1 MDTDASG
8 GRTRERLT
16 LILAAC
22 CTKIKC
28 SGRLRAE
35 KQTRDSEPTGAR
47 NPELP
52 SLEKQKKILV
62 FVYLFFGF
70 FWCVFCVLVDEPTL
84 CTDGNKGPKL
94 NEVLKT
100 RATREGLKQ
109 RLF

>member
-8 GRTRERLT
+8 GRTRERLA

-35 KQTRDSEPTGAR
+35 KQTRDGEPTRAR

-62 FVYLFFGF
+62 FVYLFVFR
-70 FWCVFCVLVDEPTL
+70 CVFCVLVDEPTL
-84 CTDGNKGPKL
+84 AQMETRDQTLIRFKRLKL
-94 NEVLKT
+94 KRV
-100 RATREGLKQ
+100 
-109 RLF
+109 